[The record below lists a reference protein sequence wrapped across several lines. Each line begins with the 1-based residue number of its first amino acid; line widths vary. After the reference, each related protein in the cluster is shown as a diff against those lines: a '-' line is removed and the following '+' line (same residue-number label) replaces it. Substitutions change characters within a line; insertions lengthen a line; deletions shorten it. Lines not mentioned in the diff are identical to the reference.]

1 MRVRISRK
9 AGRGRGD
16 NHDKSWS
23 KSFQSKAASVR
34 ARVSGTRRKR
44 QGKGE
49 RRSSVEIQ
57 WKRKSGRGLVT
68 IENETEKVEEGDEDE
83 SD

>member
-1 MRVRISRK
+1 MNVESKIQHSKEVKSRERVRVRISRK

-34 ARVSGTRRKR
+34 ARVSGTRHKR

-49 RRSSVEIQ
+49 RRKFS
-57 WKRKSGRGLVT
+57 
-68 IENETEKVEEGDEDE
+68 
-83 SD
+83 